1 MCDLKQ
7 LRSLFGAG
15 SCFCGLA
22 PLLLTVPAA
31 ARLSSALAQASPRS
45 FTPPGF
51 LSTGLSW
58 GLAPPGLLSTG
69 LSPGPR
75 SAGSPQ
81 HWRRPLP
88 GASLCWVS
96 SALAQA
102 SPRGLAPPGLLSTG
116 LSPGP
121 RSAGSPQHWCRP
133 VRGLAPPGLLST
145 GLSRG
150 LAPQAG
156 CITTLWASAQCTR
169 PVSRRP
175 LQGPSPRLRGSST
188 RPHTPLA

>member
-45 FTPPGF
+45 FT
-51 LSTGLSW
+51 
-58 GLAPPGLLSTG
+58 
-69 LSPGPR
+69 
-75 SAGSPQ
+75 
-81 HWRRPLP
+81 
-88 GASLCWVS
+88 
-96 SALAQA
+96 
-102 SPRGLAPPGLLSTG
+102 
-116 LSPGP
+116 
-121 RSAGSPQHWCRP
+121 
-133 VRGLAPPGLLST
+133 PPGLLST